1 MYCPKCRAEFREG
14 FYRCMK
20 CDVDLVEGE
29 PEPLPV
35 SPPAWRRRLEAMRR
49 FKIEDWL
56 KLGAFVYVG
65 LEILATFI
73 GRTGILVRRPGN
85 PEEWGATLAGMVINT
100 LAAAVQGALYYGVG
114 ELIGLVRKAA
124 GSGDEG

>member
-14 FYRCMK
+14 FYRCVK
-20 CDVDLVEGE
+20 CDADLVEGE

-35 SPPAWRRRLEAMRR
+35 LPPAWRRRLAMMKSY
-49 FKIEDWL
+49 KIEDWL

-73 GRTGILVRRPGN
+73 GRSGILVHPPGN
-85 PEEWGATLAGMVINT
+85 PEEWRMSLVGMGMNIFG
-100 LAAAVQGALYYGVG
+100 AAVQAGLYYGVG

>member
-1 MYCPKCRAEFREG
+1 
-14 FYRCMK
+14 MK